1 MPTVVVHHEVK
12 DTKHWLASP
21 KRKEIFGPIGVS
33 NIRTFVDPQKPT
45 RVALVMD
52 VADMDRLTAFMQSK
66 TVADAMAYDGVAPET
81 VVLLVQS

>member
-33 NIRTFVDPQKPT
+33 NIRTFTDPQKPNH
-45 RVALVMD
+45 VALVMD
-52 VADMDRLTAFMQSK
+52 VADMDRLTAFMQ
-66 TVADAMAYDGVAPET
+66 TPAAADAMTYDGVLPET
-81 VVLLVQS
+81 LVFLVQT